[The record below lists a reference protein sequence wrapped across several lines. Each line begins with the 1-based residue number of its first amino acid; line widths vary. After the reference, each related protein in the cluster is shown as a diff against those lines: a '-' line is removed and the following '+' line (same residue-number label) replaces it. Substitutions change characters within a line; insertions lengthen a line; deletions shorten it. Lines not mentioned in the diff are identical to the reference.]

1 MLIVS
6 VLHICT
12 HILYTSYEIEAFFWY
27 TQQPVY
33 MNLVQKAE
41 LFAQDSWLY
50 AHIGFISE
58 LDMLQPVCSN
68 IHTASDSITV
78 ATPVYQLTVSP
89 SAAPKQHPR
98 QDQVIDA
105 TGYLH
110 M

>member
-1 MLIVS
+1 MS
-6 VLHICT
+6 
-12 HILYTSYEIEAFFWY
+12 
-27 TQQPVY
+27 
-33 MNLVQKAE
+33 LVQEAK
-41 LFAQDSWLY
+41 LFAQDSWHY
-50 AHIGFISE
+50 AHIGFKCE
-58 LDMLQPVCSN
+58 RDMLYRVCPNS
-68 IHTASDSITV
+68 HTAADSTRITV